1 MSDYY
6 TRDGR
11 PTTSTAGFNEDR
23 KVARTAVPEA
33 DAEVSTV
40 FLVID
45 HSHGDGPPLIFESM
59 VFGGRLDQHCERY
72 STEAEAKAGH
82 DRIVTTL
89 RSEGVAWSVL
99 KDNQPVRDAAR
110 LLHTVITAH
119 LRSTGLDDGD
129 MPDEAITAYVREVT
143 R

>member
-11 PTTSTAGFNEDR
+11 PTTSADGFSQDR
-23 KVARTAVPEA
+23 KVARTVVPEA

-45 HSHGDGPPLIFESM
+45 HSHGGGRPLIFESM

-72 STEAEAKAGH
+72 STEAEARAGH
-82 DRIVTTL
+82 ARLVAALKAEGGAWDR
-89 RSEGVAWSVL
+89 L
-99 KDNQPVRDAAR
+99 KDNQAVRNAAR